1 MYHYLKWA
9 ALSLFFR
16 RNLRYL
22 LLILIS
28 LIGIYGADAVY
39 RDLVDYFVATG
50 RNESL
55 LTLLILK
62 WVFVIALVALL
73 LFSIMR
79 LGFGRELGST
89 SAKKRPKSKQTPKD
103 SFTGDDPV
111 MQRLERFRDKK
122 RLKRKSELLMERLE
136 REKRS

>member
-16 RNLRYL
+16 RNVRYL

-28 LIGIYGADAVY
+28 LIGIYGVDAVY

-50 RNESL
+50 RGETL
-55 LTLLILK
+55 LILLILK
-62 WVFVIALVALL
+62 WAVVLALVVLL

-79 LGFGRELGST
+79 LGFGRELKGT
-89 SAKKRPKSKQTPKD
+89 SPRKKTKSRKISKD
-103 SFTGDDPV
+103 ISPADDRV
-111 MQRLERFRDKK
+111 MQRLEKFRDKK